1 MICINS
7 KLTVSDN
14 SGARVVKCIR
24 VYNKKKFGTVGD
36 ILLVSIL
43 KYNPKKK
50 LKKGELHKAILIRT
64 RAILKDKINYFVFT
78 DNAVILLNKKNL
90 PIATRLFG
98 TTMQSMRRS
107 NRKVFLMIPHTF

>member
-7 KLTVSDN
+7 QLKVSDN

-36 ILLVSIL
+36 LLLISIIR
-43 KYNPKKK
+43 YNPKKK

-64 RAILKDKINYFVFT
+64 CAIVHDNNSYLKFN
-78 DNAVILLNKKNL
+78 DNAVVLLNKKQL
-90 PIATRLFG
+90 PIGTRLFG
-98 TTMQSMRRS
+98 TTMKKMRTI
-107 NRKVFLMIPHTF
+107 NKKVFLMIPHTF